1 MINNSLSAN
10 TYIKT
15 RTAIKNDLRLNYQ
28 TRVWLD
34 VISLPAIELKEKIE
48 KAMEENPFLEYDF
61 NDNYPKSSSRTSEND
76 INSIIENTIENSKE
90 SLFSHLKSQIDI
102 TFNDKKEIE
111 LAEQICSFINEDG
124 YLTVESG
131 EISNILNADIKQI
144 EKIISIIKTFDPY
157 GVGAK
162 NINECLSIQL
172 KMKQKESD
180 DKAIYD
186 TAIKIVENYL
196 DELSKKNYEKIALN
210 LNIDVNTVLKALK
223 LIQTLEPYP
232 AREYDTSAVKY
243 IVPELFIFKENEHWI
258 VKTDET
264 FIPHLKISK
273 KYIKLLDREESKD
286 SINFLKEKK
295 KEAESLINAS
305 NDRKKTLLKIGE
317 ALLKFQINFFEYGKE
332 FMKPLTLKDMSLE
345 VSLSES
351 TISRIANG
359 KYLNTVWGT
368 FSIKYFFSRAVGG
381 GLGSRGVKEII
392 KRIIENSQAKLSD
405 EKVRLILKSEGI
417 DISRRTVAKY
427 RKSMNIFSSRNR

>member
-10 TYIKT
+10 TSI

-34 VISLPAIELKEKIE
+34 VIALPAIELKEKIQ

-61 NDNYPKSSSRTSEND
+61 NDNYSNSSSSKASSD
-76 INSIIENTIENSKE
+76 INSIIENTVENNKE

-102 TFNDKKEIE
+102 TFDDKKEIE

-124 YLTVESG
+124 YLTIESG
-131 EISNILNADIKQI
+131 EISNILNTDIKEI
-144 EKIISIIKTFDPY
+144 DKIISIIKTFDPY
-157 GVGAK
+157 GVAAK

-172 KMKQKESD
+172 KMKKKEAD
-180 DKAIYD
+180 DKDIYD
-186 TAIKIVENYL
+186 IAINIVENYL
-196 DELSKKNYEKIALN
+196 DELSKKNYDKIALN
-210 LNIDVNTVLKALK
+210 LNIEVNTVLKALK

-232 AREYDTSAVKY
+232 AREYDTSSVKY
-243 IVPELFIFKENEHWI
+243 IVPELFIFKENENWI

-286 SINFLKEKK
+286 NINFLKEKK
-295 KEAESLINAS
+295 KE
-305 NDRKKTLLKIGE
+305 GE

-345 VSLSES
+345 VNLSES

-368 FSIKYFFSRAVGG
+368 FSIKYFFSRAVNG

-405 EKVRLILKSEGI
+405 EKIRLILKSEGI

>member
-10 TYIKT
+10 TSI

-34 VISLPAIELKEKIE
+34 VISLPAIELKEKIQ

-61 NDNYPKSSSRTSEND
+61 NDNYLKSSSSKASSD
-76 INSIIENTIENSKE
+76 INSIIENTIENNKE

-102 TFNDKKEIE
+102 TFDDKKEIE

-124 YLTVESG
+124 YLTIESG

-144 EKIISIIKTFDPY
+144 DKIISIIKTFDPY
-157 GVGAK
+157 GVAAK

-172 KMKQKESD
+172 KMKRKEAD
-180 DKAIYD
+180 EKEIYD
-186 TAIKIVENYL
+186 IAINIVENYL

-210 LNIDVNTVLKALK
+210 LNIEVDTVLKALK

-243 IVPELFIFKENEHWI
+243 IVPELFIFKENENWI

-286 SINFLKEKK
+286 NINFLKEKK

-345 VSLSES
+345 VNLSES

-368 FSIKYFFSRAVGG
+368 FSIKYFFSRAVNG

-405 EKVRLILKSEGI
+405 EKIRLILKSEGI